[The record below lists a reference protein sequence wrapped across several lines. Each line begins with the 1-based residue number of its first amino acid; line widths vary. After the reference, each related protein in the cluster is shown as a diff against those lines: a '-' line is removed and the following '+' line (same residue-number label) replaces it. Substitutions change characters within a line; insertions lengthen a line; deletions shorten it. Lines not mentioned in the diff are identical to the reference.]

1 MSKLLLSIRA
11 RFIWYSLHPQL
22 SKEISAM
29 KYSINLFLTIL
40 KLAVVVVGLVLTL
53 IMATLIKQV
62 VLSPDYQKLAPQ
74 IMSKKRKNSLI
85 QLNIRN

>member
-1 MSKLLLSIRA
+1 
-11 RFIWYSLHPQL
+11 
-22 SKEISAM
+22 M

-53 IMATLIKQV
+53 TMATLIRQV
-62 VLSPDYQKLAPQ
+62 VLSPDYQKLARQ
-74 IMSKKRKNSLI
+74 ITSKKRKNSLI